1 MAATWRDER
10 PEAITAASARAERPS
25 RSMATMFSALSSSS
39 EARMRFSRSLG
50 GAAFGRGSALFGT
63 DGLRTGGLRALAT
76 DFFFVGDFATGATFF
91 TGGFAVFFA
100 TVFSAAVF
108 LAGFPAGAFLGFR
121 AATPWRKD
129 GLSRDQARLQG

>member
-1 MAATWRDER
+1 
-10 PEAITAASARAERPS
+10 
-25 RSMATMFSALSSSS
+25 MATMFSALSSSS

-50 GAAFGRGSALFGT
+50 GAAFGRGAALFGT
-63 DGLRTGGLRALAT
+63 GGLRTGGLRALAT

-91 TGGFAVFFA
+91 TGGFAVFFGTAFFA
-100 TVFSAAVF
+100 TVFFAAVF
-108 LAGFPAGAFLGFR
+108 LAGFLAGAFLAFR